1 MTDEIAEIE
10 KMLLNENLSANDYK
24 NLSKRLE
31 ETRQAKIKTAL
42 KNMGEDIIKYCED
55 NDIPLKMGLRIAGLG
70 EGMRKAPIKFRDP
83 LDSSNVWAGRGR
95 TPLWYKARLK
105 EGYKEEDLKE
115 KD

>member
-1 MTDEIAEIE
+1 
-10 KMLLNENLSANDYK
+10 
-24 NLSKRLE
+24 
-31 ETRQAKIKTAL
+31 
-42 KNMGEDIIKYCED
+42 
-55 NDIPLKMGLRIAGLG
+55 MGLRIAGLG